1 LFHSFFFCYLE
12 IIMKVAQI
20 IIASTLF
27 AAAAGAQAA
36 GYDGK
41 EDFSSPAQTTVSRAE
56 VVAQARAAQAE
67 RAQRGY
73 VAETG
78 EYRQAPASQAAA
90 NAQGKDRADVRAEA
104 RQPRTVAQRELYIG

>member
-1 LFHSFFFCYLE
+1 VFLLSFFILE

-20 IIASTLF
+20 IIASALF

-41 EDFSSPAQTTVSRAE
+41 EDFNQATPSAVTRAQVQAETRATV
-56 VVAQARAAQAE
+56 AE

-78 EYRQAPASQAAA
+78 EYRQAAAVQTPA
-90 NAQGKDRADVRAEA
+90 NAQSNTREAVRAEA
-104 RQPRTVAQRELYIG
+104 RQPRTAEQREIYVG